1 VARDAPSPC
10 WQGLGRSHRTVNHM
24 AVEIASVEIA
34 TIEIATIEIAAG
46 AHRGPAAYSRKL
58 VLFDDGG
65 PWNVPLTEFR

>member
-1 VARDAPSPC
+1 
-10 WQGLGRSHRTVNHM
+10 M

-34 TIEIATIEIAAG
+34 SVEIATIEIAAG